1 MSFKSSAETACGSQ
15 QTGPGAT
22 PGDGAFA
29 ARGDHLLRSPG
40 RPFRMKVEP
49 PREFRLRLLVP
60 DRGQRQFRLER
71 RGTRPAALLRHRM
84 LLTAAKI

>member
-1 MSFKSSAETACGSQ
+1 
-15 QTGPGAT
+15 
-22 PGDGAFA
+22 
-29 ARGDHLLRSPG
+29 
-40 RPFRMKVEP
+40 MKVEP